1 MANRTNV
8 LKVKSERSN
17 HKKYVI
23 VEIPET
29 ENDSSIKW
37 PCVAYVI
44 TYWLGKFLME
54 NFTGVLH
61 MNFLLDCGSEIR
73 ISLVWG
79 QSFQKI
85 NFIMQKWKFLRK
97 KLSPKDFSKRVG
109 IQYEKGKS
117 TRLKASDRK
126 FGYQRSPWI
135 SCKTRKDLEM
145 LVFAVSI
152 LLITRLTL
160 GLQD

>member
-1 MANRTNV
+1 MVNRTNV

-23 VEIPET
+23 VKIPET

-73 ISLVWG
+73 ISLV
-79 QSFQKI
+79 
-85 NFIMQKWKFLRK
+85 
-97 KLSPKDFSKRVG
+97 
-109 IQYEKGKS
+109 
-117 TRLKASDRK
+117 
-126 FGYQRSPWI
+126 
-135 SCKTRKDLEM
+135 
-145 LVFAVSI
+145 
-152 LLITRLTL
+152 
-160 GLQD
+160 